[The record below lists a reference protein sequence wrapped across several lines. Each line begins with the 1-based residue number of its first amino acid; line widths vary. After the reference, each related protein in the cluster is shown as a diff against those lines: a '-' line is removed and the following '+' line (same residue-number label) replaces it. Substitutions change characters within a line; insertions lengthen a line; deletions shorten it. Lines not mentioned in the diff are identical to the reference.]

1 MTYGGRLLGGTSR
14 HGLPQ
19 FDSRLRCGSASWWIM
34 VHGDD
39 SEREVQRLGRP
50 ATVFGI
56 GLLCVA
62 AAGCAQMPVK
72 PPAMPPKAQA
82 PSPAATAPAG
92 PAPAAATAVR
102 VSAPARPAP
111 PPPAAAPALDL
122 ASLKQRLR
130 DTRAIG
136 VFTKLSLKNQVDD
149 LLGQFRDFYSKKD
162 TVTLAQLRQKY
173 DLLFLKVLSVLQDG
187 DPALAARIAASREAI
202 WGILADPV
210 RFSKLQT

>member
-1 MTYGGRLLGGTSR
+1 M
-14 HGLPQ
+14 
-19 FDSRLRCGSASWWIM
+19 
-34 VHGDD
+34 
-39 SEREVQRLGRP
+39 
-50 ATVFGI
+50 FGI

-62 AAGCAQMPVK
+62 AAGCAQMPMK

-82 PSPAATAPAG
+82 PSPPASAPAG
-92 PAPAAATAVR
+92 PAPAAASAVR
-102 VSAPARPAP
+102 VSAPARPAAPP

-130 DTRAIG
+130 DTKAIG

-162 TVTLAQLRQKY
+162 TVTLEQLRQQY
-173 DLLFLKVLSVLQDG
+173 DLLLLKVLSVLQDG